1 MRHSNTLKLNLAL
14 AFLLVSLVTMGAAIY
29 QSIASSANDPQIVS
43 ASFDGPT
50 EQERKEIRDEFTE
63 LLDLTP
69 DQQKQIDS
77 IRDEVLNDPNRMPFE
92 VMIEAYQILTPEQQ
106 KIANENRGNMMS
118 RGREMMEQRMKE
130 AQETLSPEDFERF
143 QDKASERRSRFM
155 ERMSESGMLM
165 ENSNQNS
172 N

>member
-1 MRHSNTLKLNLAL
+1 MLKSNTAKLNTAL
-14 AFLLVSLVTMGAAIY
+14 AFMLISLMTMGYAIY
-29 QSIASSANDPQIVS
+29 RSISTSGADLQVASVS
-43 ASFDGPT
+43 MDGPT
-50 EQERKEIRDEFTE
+50 EEERNEIRDEFTD

-106 KIANENRGNMMS
+106 KIANENRGSMMN

-130 AQETLSPEDFERF
+130 AQETLSPEDYKRF
-143 QDKASERRSRFM
+143 QEKAAERRSRFM
-155 ERMSESGMLM
+155 NRMSESGMLM
-165 ENSNQNS
+165 ENPK
-172 N
+172 